1 MMTADLAH
9 TSSLHRY
16 RAAGPRSSPGGD
28 TRVCPDAAARRTVE
42 SYGGGPRSCH
52 SRVFGCGRNELANQ
66 QSATPAPRTGLH
78 EGVARPGL
86 GRSQQQ
92 RTSACSAAV
101 GGRWAR
107 ASWTDRPSSLPASGH
122 ATSATPARPTCA
134 LLGALSRRKDALRRR
149 SDRGCPRWLD
159 ALLFGLRALGVAGAG
174 WGSRSGQRLQHV
186 LHRGAMRLTIARN
199 GAPL

>member
-1 MMTADLAH
+1 MTADLAH

-134 LLGALSRRKDALRRR
+134 LLGALSRRKDCEDRQR
-149 SDRGCPRWLD
+149 SLMVLGCELVTAGVTPGMTGFR
-159 ALLFGLRALGVAGAG
+159 ALLRPVHSWLPAP
-174 WGSRSGQRLQHV
+174 
-186 LHRGAMRLTIARN
+186 ARMELL
-199 GAPL
+199 A